1 LDAIPNF
8 IGRASQKLAIMVLAS
23 LLSLGLYQLWDL
35 RTRWFIVSVA
45 AIAMLSVS
53 MCMVSVF
60 SDFLLIVFFF
70 ALPFASFGKWFWPS
84 NYSFTDRGNLVY
96 GGIVGLSLIDFLVA
110 GLYLSWF
117 YRIFVARTQP
127 FPRLHPLD
135 FLIAIFIFVHLV
147 ATIGSVQPSF
157 GMESTEYLLKHAL
170 LYFYISRNLRPS
182 HLPWIAVAI
191 CSAIFIE
198 AFFGVYQHHTGK
210 LLGFALDKGAGGST
224 LNFQYSVPGLTQ
236 TRATGTSYD
245 SHALGNF
252 AGMLLPFPLVL
263 SLTPWMKP
271 SLRIVLGVTTALGLL
286 VVLLSFSRSAW
297 LGTAIGLSIGIVLF
311 LALWHEGTIIPVLAA
326 VLLVFLISAPW
337 TAKVIGDQFKHARY
351 STLSTRFEQY
361 EVALT
366 IWKHH
371 PLLGVGPGNYIH
383 SLRKYDYFWLQEL
396 PVHDVM
402 LWIAAETGI
411 IGLLVYLSIV
421 FSAMK
426 RLFRV
431 AARRKDLTGRI
442 AMGALIGLLAYFFDG
457 LTDPLFREP
466 NVFATLWLLI
476 ALAMVL
482 PGFEPSSASVPEYGE
497 SLVTPEPAVA
507 AG

>member
-1 LDAIPNF
+1 MDAIPNF
-8 IGRASQKLAIMVLAS
+8 IYRASQKFTIVVLAS

-35 RTRWFIVSVA
+35 KTRWFIVSVA
-45 AIAMLSVS
+45 AIAMLAIA

-70 ALPFASFGKWFWPS
+70 ILPLASFGKWFWPS

-96 GGIVGLSLIDFLVA
+96 GGIVGLSMVDFLVA

-135 FLIAIFIFVHLV
+135 LLIGIFVFVHLV

-157 GMESTEYLLKHAL
+157 GLESTEYLFKHAL
-170 LYFYISRNLRPS
+170 LYFYISRNLRPA
-182 HLPWIAVAI
+182 HLPWMVVAI

-198 AFFGVYQHHTGK
+198 ALFGVYQHHTGK

-224 LNFQYSVPGLTQ
+224 LNFTYNVPGLTQ

-263 SLTPWMKP
+263 SLTPWVKP
-271 SLRIVLGVTTALGLL
+271 FLRIMLAALAALGLV

-297 LGTAIGLSIGIVLF
+297 LGTAIGLSIGVVLF
-311 LALWHEGTIIPVLAA
+311 LTVWREGTIIPVLAA
-326 VLLVFLISAPW
+326 VLLAFLISAPW

-351 STLSTRFEQY
+351 STLNTRFEQY

-366 IWKHH
+366 IWKQH
-371 PLLGVGPGNYIH
+371 PILGVGPGNYIH

-411 IGLLVYLSIV
+411 VGLLVYLSIV

-426 RLFRV
+426 CLFRV
-431 AARRKDLTGRI
+431 ARRRKDLTGRI
-442 AMGALIGLLAYFFDG
+442 AMGALIALLSYFFDG

-476 ALAMVL
+476 ALAVAL
-482 PGFEPSSASVPEYGE
+482 PGFEPATSSVPAYGD
-497 SLVTPEPAVA
+497 SLVMPEPATA